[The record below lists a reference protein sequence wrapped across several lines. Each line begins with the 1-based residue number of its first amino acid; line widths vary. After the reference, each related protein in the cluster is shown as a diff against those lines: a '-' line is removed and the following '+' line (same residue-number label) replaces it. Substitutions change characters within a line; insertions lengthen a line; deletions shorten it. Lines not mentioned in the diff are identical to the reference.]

1 MTGDKKDDATRPEP
15 PQSPRQTYMPK
26 PPSKE
31 EVEQVS
37 REQAMVADDW
47 TGEPS
52 ASEGGKTAEE
62 SQAPE
67 NEPPPPGKAG
77 GG

>member
-26 PPSKE
+26 PPSQE

-52 ASEGGKTAEE
+52 ASEGGKTAGDAG
-62 SQAPE
+62 SGKGAS
-67 NEPPPPGKAG
+67 PPGKDEG
-77 GG
+77 G

>member
-1 MTGDKKDDATRPEP
+1 MPAQKDEDGAGRDA
-15 PQSPRQTYMPK
+15 PRQTYMPK

-31 EVEQVS
+31 EVNQVS
-37 REQAMVADDW
+37 REQGMIADDW

-52 ASEGGKTAEE
+52 ASTAEKPAE
-62 SQAPE
+62 ECQAPE

>member
-1 MTGDKKDDATRPEP
+1 MTAQDDEDGAARDA
-15 PQSPRQTYMPK
+15 PRQTYMPK

-31 EVEQVS
+31 EVNQVS
-37 REQAMVADDW
+37 REQGMIADDW
-47 TGEPS
+47 TGEPT
-52 ASEGGKTAEE
+52 AGAAEKPAEE

>member
-1 MTGDKKDDATRPEP
+1 MAGEKDDAP
-15 PQSPRQTYMPK
+15 PPPPRQTYMPK

-37 REQAMVADDW
+37 REQGMIADDW

-52 ASEGGKTAEE
+52 AAEGSPVHSSEIIACSRLTWSTSSFEGGF
-62 SQAPE
+62 
-67 NEPPPPGKAG
+67 GM
-77 GG
+77 